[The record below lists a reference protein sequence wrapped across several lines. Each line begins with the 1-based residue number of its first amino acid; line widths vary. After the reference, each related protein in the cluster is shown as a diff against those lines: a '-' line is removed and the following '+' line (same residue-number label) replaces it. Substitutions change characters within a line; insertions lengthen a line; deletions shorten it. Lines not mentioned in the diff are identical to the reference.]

1 MQIYLFKFYIC
12 FTDLLKNYSYEDQ
25 ELKIPAMS
33 HHLLLIL
40 HLLGSAIWVGGHLIL
55 SFIILPEV
63 LRKKDPEILLK
74 FEKKYERIGLPA
86 LLVMVITGI
95 WMAYQL
101 GVNAGRWFHFADPVE
116 TVVSLKLSLLFIT
129 VWVALSANIFVLPK
143 IRPQSLSVMAFHIWS
158 VTLLGAAMMV
168 VGSFVRFGGINLQ

>member
-12 FTDLLKNYSYEDQ
+12 FTDLLKYYSYEDQ

-74 FEKKYERIGLPA
+74 FEKK
-86 LLVMVITGI
+86 
-95 WMAYQL
+95 
-101 GVNAGRWFHFADPVE
+101 
-116 TVVSLKLSLLFIT
+116 
-129 VWVALSANIFVLPK
+129 
-143 IRPQSLSVMAFHIWS
+143 
-158 VTLLGAAMMV
+158 
-168 VGSFVRFGGINLQ
+168 